1 LSDETTMTTEDA
13 RTLASIL
20 DAIIPPRDDGALPGA
35 GMLGLAAHIAREI
48 ERAPELE
55 FVVTP
60 GIAAADA
67 LASDRHG
74 RGFTE
79 VSADQKL
86 EVLHALDGTHPAFVG
101 TLVFHVYIGYYQH
114 PRVRE
119 ALGLEARPP
128 HPAGYAM
135 APNDLT
141 LLDVVRRR
149 PKLYRDA

>member
-1 LSDETTMTTEDA
+1 LSLATMMTTEHA

-20 DAIIPPRDDGALPGA
+20 DAIIPPRADGALPGA
-35 GMLGLAAHIAREI
+35 GTLGLDAHIAQAV
-48 ERAPELE
+48 ERAPELD
-55 FVVTP
+55 FVVAP
-60 GIAAADA
+60 GVAAADA
-67 LASDRHG
+67 LASERHG
-74 RGFTE
+74 RRFAE
-79 VSADQKL
+79 LAPDEKL

-101 TLVFHVYIGYYQH
+101 TLVFHAYIAYYQH

-128 HPAGYAM
+128 HPSGYAM

-149 PKLYRDA
+149 SKLYRDA

>member
-1 LSDETTMTTEDA
+1 MMTTEHE

-35 GMLGLAAHIAREI
+35 GTLGLAAHIAREV

-55 FVVTP
+55 FVVAP

-67 LASDRHG
+67 LATERHG
-74 RGFTE
+74 RHF
-79 VSADQKL
+79 ADLAHGEQL

-101 TLVFHVYIGYYQH
+101 TLVFHAYIGYYQH
-114 PRVRE
+114 PRIRA

-128 HPAGYAM
+128 HPSGYAM
-135 APNDLT
+135 APNDLS
-141 LLDVVRRR
+141 LLDAVRARGR
-149 PKLYRDA
+149 LYRDG